1 MPGCNRLAR
10 LPMSLYGRYKL
21 DFEKLIANL
30 LYTIFVFL
38 ALYSAGYALDRL
50 NKIHKNLDRLVKHP
64 LPPVRY
70 RRRLTFA
77 SLGSKKQVGGFHYAP
92 YSCYV
97 NLCFFLCFLC
107 LGHSG

>member
-1 MPGCNRLAR
+1 MVIMLLTAIPTSGSTEAD
-10 LPMSLYGRYKL
+10 LYGRYKL

-64 LPPVRY
+64 LPPVSY

-77 SLGSKKQVGGFHYAP
+77 ARSPEIHLEK
-92 YSCYV
+92 
-97 NLCFFLCFLC
+97 
-107 LGHSG
+107 